1 MGPITVTIWKESSIP
16 YCLPSLYKEVVK
28 DDLLKG
34 VAVWIQKGADAT
46 RRLKWGKLRAKPS
59 RREHPLQSTDRD
71 RDLEKR
77 NQISIMSSRVGKTV
91 EGQNPVVSS
100 FKVKEARQQPNHLT
114 FSCIESG
121 HASLWTAYVLAT
133 WGVHNAKNP

>member
-1 MGPITVTIWKESSIP
+1 MGSITVTIWKESSIP
-16 YCLPSLYKEVVK
+16 YCLPSLCKEVVR

-34 VAVWIQKGADAT
+34 VAVWVQKGTDAT

-59 RREHPLQSTDRD
+59 TREHPLQSTGID
-71 RDLEKR
+71 RDLDKR
-77 NQISIMSSRVGKTV
+77 NQISVMHSRVGKTV

-100 FKVKEARQQPNHLT
+100 FKVKEERQQPNT

-133 WGVHNAKNP
+133 WGVHDAKNP